1 MPLILAIDP
10 DKRQST
16 QLATLVKTQLQ
27 AELVHRATAAEA
39 LDALKGRV
47 PDLVLTSTLISPR
60 EDAALAAHLRHLG
73 AAATHVQTITIP
85 LLGSAAPQR
94 AKSVLAALRRE
105 KPQAA
110 MTDGCAPDVFAEQ
123 IRQYLRT
130 ADEQKAAA
138 AAPFDAALAEEPVAE
153 TAFEPAVAGEEIA
166 IEAAPPPE
174 PEAALGDEP
183 ERLPLSQLLRLV
195 SDWTTA
201 PTAPAEA
208 PPPASEL
215 DDLSIDP
222 VAAQALEEL
231 SRRLPEASLADG
243 IPAEAPVPVVE
254 MQTFETLDAIAS
266 QLAAAPP
273 SKHES
278 LDDLASLFAATPTRP
293 HAAPLACGFDTQS
306 AARGHEFDSLFAEPS
321 ASTESAAPIE
331 VPGIDPS
338 LFASPAAQ
346 PPSADPPSFESR
358 IVPAADRD
366 AVAAAESFLHEP
378 VPVESAAE
386 PMPAEP
392 WSAEPIPAEPPPAE
406 PVLVE
411 PVVEDVLAETALPE
425 FELLEPASTEW
436 EQEAAVTRSWAQ
448 ATEPSDEEIALD
460 VDAFDA
466 AAATPVPAAEP
477 AAPAD
482 TAFSFTFVDGFGDTW
497 SDFEVPSVAA
507 VAADFGLPPRA
518 PMETEP
524 AAPAAAADPAPTAA
538 PVLDDDAL
546 SLIGDAAH
554 KASLDLFVIEEL
566 ERGVRRAAR
575 KAKNTHAGATHV
587 APAATPAVK
596 KKAPVQDE
604 WGLFDPEQCG
614 FAALEEEDPAE
625 RRKARDGTRV
635 RVISY

>member
-1 MPLILAIDP
+1 MRRRRSNQPSP
-10 DKRQST
+10 PKR
-16 QLATLVKTQLQ
+16 
-27 AELVHRATAAEA
+27 
-39 LDALKGRV
+39 
-47 PDLVLTSTLISPR
+47 
-60 EDAALAAHLRHLG
+60 
-73 AAATHVQTITIP
+73 
-85 LLGSAAPQR
+85 
-94 AKSVLAALRRE
+94 
-105 KPQAA
+105 
-110 MTDGCAPDVFAEQ
+110 
-123 IRQYLRT
+123 
-130 ADEQKAAA
+130 
-138 AAPFDAALAEEPVAE
+138 
-153 TAFEPAVAGEEIA
+153 IA

-174 PEAALGDEP
+174 PEAAALGDEP

-201 PTAPAEA
+201 PTAPAA
-208 PPPASEL
+208 GPPPVSEP

-231 SRRLPEASLADG
+231 SRQLPEASLADG

-273 SKHES
+273 SKHQS

-293 HAAPLACGFDTQS
+293 HAAPLASGLDTQS
-306 AARGHEFDSLFAEPS
+306 AGRGHEFESLFAEPG
-321 ASTESAAPIE
+321 ASTEPAAPIE

-346 PPSADPPSFESR
+346 PPSADPPSFESL

-366 AVAAAESFLHEP
+366 AVAAFEPTVSEPVPVEPLLPEVAAAESFLHEP

-386 PMPAEP
+386 PMLAEP
-392 WSAEPIPAEPPPAE
+392 WSAEPVPAEPPPAE

-411 PVVEDVLAETALPE
+411 PVVEDVLAEVALPE

-466 AAATPVPAAEP
+466 AAATPAPAAEP

-507 VAADFGLPPRA
+507 VAADFGLPPSA
-518 PMETEP
+518 HLETEP

-554 KASLDLFVIEEL
+554 KASLDVFVIEEF

>member
-266 QLAAAPP
+266 QLAA
-273 SKHES
+273 
-278 LDDLASLFAATPTRP
+278 
-293 HAAPLACGFDTQS
+293 
-306 AARGHEFDSLFAEPS
+306 
-321 ASTESAAPIE
+321 
-331 VPGIDPS
+331 
-338 LFASPAAQ
+338 
-346 PPSADPPSFESR
+346 
-358 IVPAADRD
+358 
-366 AVAAAESFLHEP
+366 
-378 VPVESAAE
+378 
-386 PMPAEP
+386 
-392 WSAEPIPAEPPPAE
+392 
-406 PVLVE
+406 
-411 PVVEDVLAETALPE
+411 
-425 FELLEPASTEW
+425 
-436 EQEAAVTRSWAQ
+436 
-448 ATEPSDEEIALD
+448 
-460 VDAFDA
+460 
-466 AAATPVPAAEP
+466 
-477 AAPAD
+477 
-482 TAFSFTFVDGFGDTW
+482 
-497 SDFEVPSVAA
+497 
-507 VAADFGLPPRA
+507 
-518 PMETEP
+518 
-524 AAPAAAADPAPTAA
+524 
-538 PVLDDDAL
+538 
-546 SLIGDAAH
+546 
-554 KASLDLFVIEEL
+554 
-566 ERGVRRAAR
+566 
-575 KAKNTHAGATHV
+575 
-587 APAATPAVK
+587 
-596 KKAPVQDE
+596 
-604 WGLFDPEQCG
+604 
-614 FAALEEEDPAE
+614 
-625 RRKARDGTRV
+625 
-635 RVISY
+635 

>member
-153 TAFEPAVAGEEIA
+153 TAFEPAVAGEESA

-174 PEAALGDEP
+174 PEAAALGDEP
-183 ERLPLSQLLRLV
+183 ARLPLSQLLRLV

-201 PTAPAEA
+201 PTAPAA
-208 PPPASEL
+208 GPPPVSEL

-231 SRRLPEASLADG
+231 SRQLPEATLADG
-243 IPAEAPVPVVE
+243 IAAEAPVPIVE

-293 HAAPLACGFDTQS
+293 HAAPLASGFDTQS
-306 AARGHEFDSLFAEPS
+306 ASRGREFESLFAEPS
-321 ASTESAAPIE
+321 ASAESAAPIE

-346 PPSADPPSFESR
+346 
-358 IVPAADRD
+358 
-366 AVAAAESFLHEP
+366 
-378 VPVESAAE
+378 
-386 PMPAEP
+386 
-392 WSAEPIPAEPPPAE
+392 
-406 PVLVE
+406 
-411 PVVEDVLAETALPE
+411 
-425 FELLEPASTEW
+425 
-436 EQEAAVTRSWAQ
+436 
-448 ATEPSDEEIALD
+448 ATEPIDEEIALD

-466 AAATPVPAAEP
+466 AAATPAPAAEP

-507 VAADFGLPPRA
+507 VAAGFGLPPSA

-575 KAKNTHAGATHV
+575 KPKNTHAGASHV